1 MTTMT
6 MIDSAEF
13 LQVQELKEVAKEA
26 STLLSRLANPDRL
39 MILCLLVGGE
49 KNVTE
54 IGKEG
59 GIQQPTLSQQLT
71 VLRKDGL
78 VATRRD
84 GKYVYYRIG
93 NPDVLRIMQTLHAI
107 FCKDLQ
113 SAYRRAISI
122 FQIVIDCKPIGFQR
136 PCGPPS

>member
-1 MTTMT
+1 MT

-13 LQVQELKEVAKEA
+13 LQVQELKEVAQEA

-93 NPDVLRIMQTLHAI
+93 SPDVLRIMQTMHDI
-107 FCKDLQ
+107 FCKDAQAQ
-113 SAYRRAISI
+113 ST
-122 FQIVIDCKPIGFQR
+122 K
-136 PCGPPS
+136 

>member
-13 LQVQELKEVAKEA
+13 LQVQGLKEVAQEA

-93 NPDVLRIMQTLHAI
+93 SPDVLRIMRTMHDI
-107 FCKDLQ
+107 FCKDAKAQ
-113 SAYRRAISI
+113 TA
-122 FQIVIDCKPIGFQR
+122 K
-136 PCGPPS
+136 

>member
-1 MTTMT
+1 MTK
-6 MIDSAEF
+6 IDSTEF
-13 LQVQELKEVAKEA
+13 LQVQELKVVANEA
-26 STLLSRLANPDRL
+26 SALLSRLANPDRL

-78 VATRRD
+78 VATRRE
-84 GKYVYYRIG
+84 GKYVYYHIA
-93 NPDVLRIMQTLHAI
+93 NADVLRIMETMYQI
-107 FCKDLQ
+107 FCVPNG
-113 SAYRRAISI
+113 S
-122 FQIVIDCKPIGFQR
+122 
-136 PCGPPS
+136 

>member
-1 MTTMT
+1 MTK
-6 MIDSAEF
+6 IDSTEF
-13 LQVQELKEVAKEA
+13 LQVQELKVVANEA
-26 STLLSRLANPDRL
+26 SALLSRLANPDRL

-78 VATRRD
+78 VATRRE
-84 GKYVYYRIG
+84 GKYVYYHIA
-93 NPDVLRIMQTLHAI
+93 NADVLRIMETMYQI
-107 FCKDLQ
+107 FCVPNE
-113 SAYRRAISI
+113 S
-122 FQIVIDCKPIGFQR
+122 
-136 PCGPPS
+136 

>member
-1 MTTMT
+1 MT
-6 MIDSAEF
+6 MIDSADF
-13 LQVQELKEVAKEA
+13 LQVQELKEVAQEA

-39 MILCLLVGGE
+39 MILCLLVSGE

-78 VATRRD
+78 VSTRRD

-93 NPDVLRIMQTLHAI
+93 SPDVLRIMQTMHDI
-107 FCKDLQ
+107 FCKEAQ
-113 SAYRRAISI
+113 
-122 FQIVIDCKPIGFQR
+122 P
-136 PCGPPS
+136 

>member
-1 MTTMT
+1 MISMTK
-6 MIDSAEF
+6 IDSTEF
-13 LQVQELKEVAKEA
+13 LQVQELKVVANEA
-26 STLLSRLANPDRL
+26 SALLSRLANPDRL

-78 VATRRD
+78 VATRRE
-84 GKYVYYRIG
+84 GKYVYYHIA
-93 NPDVLRIMQTLHAI
+93 NADVLRIMETMYQI
-107 FCKDLQ
+107 FCVPNE
-113 SAYRRAISI
+113 S
-122 FQIVIDCKPIGFQR
+122 
-136 PCGPPS
+136 

>member
-59 GIQQPTLSQQLT
+59 GVQQPTLSQQLT
-71 VLRKDGL
+71 VLREDGL

-84 GKYVYYRIG
+84 GKYEYYHMG
-93 NPDVLRIMQTLHAI
+93 NRDVL
-107 FCKDLQ
+107 
-113 SAYRRAISI
+113 SRRLSM
-122 FQIVIDCKPIGFQR
+122 
-136 PCGPPS
+136 

>member
-113 SAYRRAISI
+113 S
-122 FQIVIDCKPIGFQR
+122 P
-136 PCGPPS
+136 

>member
-1 MTTMT
+1 MISMTK
-6 MIDSAEF
+6 IDSTEF
-13 LQVQELKEVAKEA
+13 LQVQELKVVANEA
-26 STLLSRLANPDRL
+26 SALLSRLANPDRL

-78 VATRRD
+78 VATRRE
-84 GKYVYYRIG
+84 GKYVYYHIA
-93 NPDVLRIMQTLHAI
+93 NADVLRIMETMYQI
-107 FCKDLQ
+107 FCVPNG
-113 SAYRRAISI
+113 S
-122 FQIVIDCKPIGFQR
+122 
-136 PCGPPS
+136 

>member
-39 MILCLLVGGE
+39 MILCLLVEGE

-71 VLRKDGL
+71 VLRKDDL
-78 VATRRD
+78 VATRRE
-84 GKYVYYRIG
+84 GKVVYYRIA
-93 NPDVLRIMQTLHAI
+93 NQDILRIMETL
-107 FCKDLQ
+107 
-113 SAYRRAISI
+113 Y
-122 FQIVIDCKPIGFQR
+122 QIYCAPHQEENE
-136 PCGPPS
+136 